1 MFGFGMWSCFFSTFY
16 SESWH
21 CRFEPN
27 VTDVNIGVCCKFAWK
42 FGQLATV
49 CRQKGI
55 SPPTEGQNLA
65 ADAYGMARKH
75 IDEHDF
81 DDLNTLTQLCRL
93 I

>member
-1 MFGFGMWSCFFSTFY
+1 MVAFFFLFFFF

-21 CRFEPN
+21 RCFEPN
-27 VTDVNIGVCCKFAWK
+27 VTDVNFDVCCMFAPGGNSASLPR
-42 FGQLATV
+42 FVGQLA
-49 CRQKGI
+49 I

-65 ADAYGMARKH
+65 AEAYGMARKH